1 MKKLFFTFCLC
12 LVALSA
18 DLIAQATL
26 SVQGTIQKSFGAAV
40 DDGDYSLTF
49 KLYTAATGGTEVWS
63 ETQGAVDI
71 TGGVYSVVLGSVN
84 PLTAAFNQTYYLGIA
99 VDGGTE
105 LTPRAQLTS
114 SPYALS
120 LIGQSNIFPSTGGVG
135 IGELSPAHLIHLKSG
150 SPTIAFQDTDNRS
163 GFIHQNADLMH
174 FLSGG
179 VNANSWAING
189 GYWPLTLNMA
199 NDAAT
204 FGGPA
209 YFMEGNVGIGTASPS
224 QKLVVAGGNMDV
236 PNGWI
241 STSGIVFA
249 GGGLNTNGPV
259 NLNSGG
265 ANSKLTINAGPNT
278 GLDLSTANSM
288 AEMRI
293 IRNTQFSGDKDM
305 YIQWGSTG
313 NTLLYGGSTEKI
325 KLTGGTSNLNG
336 NWDVSGRLNITG
348 SALTGIPAGSFFNFA
363 AYTNGPANH
372 FGPVGAS
379 NQVASIYAANSIISG
394 NAFMAVS
401 DRRIKKNFRLSN
413 KVNDLSSLLQLQ
425 VTDYRK
431 IDRVNYGDEYM
442 KGFIAQEVEQ
452 VYPEAISL
460 TSDFIP
466 NVYEV
471 ATNSKKEG
479 DVLSI
484 SLNKKHDFAAGDEV
498 KLIFPDGEKT
508 MMVADVISDQEFTVE
523 WTETSPEKVFVF
535 GKKVDDFHTVDYD
548 RIFTLNVSATQELA
562 AQVEQL
568 QKELSAARAENAA
581 LRDDMNDRLVKLE
594 SMVTASAQK

>member
-1 MKKLFFTFCLC
+1 MKKFFFTFCLC

-40 DDGDYSLTF
+40 DDGNYSLTF
-49 KLYTAATGGTEVWS
+49 KLYTASTGGSEVWS
-63 ETQGAVDI
+63 ETQPNVEI

-120 LIGQSNIFPSTGGVG
+120 LIGQSNIFPSTGNVG
-135 IGELSPAHLIHLKSG
+135 IGTTSPGQALNIKNA
-150 SPTIAFQDTDNRS
+150 SPTIALQDTDNRS
-163 GFIHQNADLMH
+163 GFIHQNSDLMY

-179 VNANSWAING
+179 VNANAWGSTNG
-189 GYWPLTLNMA
+189 AYWPLTLNMA

-209 YFMEGNVGIGTASPS
+209 YFMEGNVGIGTTSPT
-224 QKLVVAGGNMDV
+224 QKLDV
-236 PNGWI
+236 NGAI
-241 STSGIVFA
+241 YSHDGIY
-249 GGGLNTNGPV
+249 TNGPV
-259 NLNSGG
+259 NLSSGG

-278 GLDLSTANSM
+278 GLDLSTHNSM

-313 NTLLYGGSTEKI
+313 NTLLYGGNTEKI

-348 SALTGIPAGSFFNFA
+348 SALTGVPAGSFFNSA
-363 AYTNGPANH
+363 AYTNGIYGY
-372 FGPVGAS
+372 FGPVGAG
-379 NQVASIYAANSIISG
+379 NHVASIYAANSIITG
-394 NAFMAVS
+394 DAFMAVS
-401 DRRIKKNFRLSN
+401 DRRIKKDFRLSN
-413 KVNDLSSLLQLQ
+413 GTSDLAAMRKLR
-425 VTDYRK
+425 VTDYRH
-431 IDRVNYGDEYM
+431 IDVINRGMDFK

-460 TSDFIP
+460 TSEFIP

-471 ATNSKKEG
+471 AANARQEG
-479 DVLSI
+479 EVLHI
-484 SLNKKHDFAAGDEV
+484 SLNKSHDFAAGDEV
-498 KLIFPDGEKT
+498 KLIFPDGEKIMT
-508 MMVADVISDQEFTVE
+508 VADVPSETAFTVE
-523 WTETSPEKVFVF
+523 WTEAAPEKVFVF

-568 QKELSAARAENAA
+568 EKELSAAHAENAA
-581 LRDDMNDRLVKLE
+581 LRNDMNDRLAKLE
-594 SMVTASAQK
+594 SMVSGTAQK

>member
-1 MKKLFFTFCLC
+1 MKKLIFTLCLL

-40 DDGDYSLTF
+40 DDGTYSLTF
-49 KLYTAATGGTEVWS
+49 KLYALETGGSPVWS
-63 ETQGAVDI
+63 ETQTNVEI

-84 PLTAAFNQTYYLGIA
+84 PLTAAFNQTYYLGIT

-120 LIGQSNIFPSTGGVG
+120 LIGQSNIFPSTGNIG
-135 IGELSPAHLIHLKSG
+135 IGTTSPGQALTINNA

-163 GFIHQNADLMH
+163 GFIHQNADLMY
-174 FLSGG
+174 FLTGG
-179 VNANSWAING
+179 VNTNSWTLNG

-199 NDAAT
+199 TDAAT

-209 YFMEGNVGIGTASPS
+209 YFMEGNVGIGTTSPT
-224 QKLVVAGGNMDV
+224 QKLDVNGAIYAHGG
-236 PNGWI
+236 I
-241 STSGIVFA
+241 Y
-249 GGGLNTNGPV
+249 TNGPV
-259 NLNSGG
+259 NLSSGG

-278 GLDLSTANSM
+278 GLDLSTHNSM

-313 NTLLYGGSTEKI
+313 NTLLYGGNTEKI

-336 NWDVSGRLNITG
+336 NWDVTGRLNITG
-348 SALTGIPAGSFFNFA
+348 YALTGVPAGSFFNSA
-363 AYTNGPANH
+363 AYTNGIYGY
-372 FGPVGAS
+372 FGPVGAG
-379 NQVASIYAANSIISG
+379 NHNASIYAANNIITGAS
-394 NAFMAVS
+394 FCAVS
-401 DRRIKKNFRLSN
+401 DRRIKKNFQLSN
-413 KVNDLSSLLQLQ
+413 KLNDLASLLKLN
-425 VTDYRK
+425 VTDYQH
-431 IDRVNYGDEYM
+431 IDVITKGMDFK
-442 KGFIAQEVEQ
+442 KGFIAQEVVQ
-452 VYPEAISL
+452 VFPEAISL
-460 TSDFIP
+460 TSEFIP

-471 ATNSKKEG
+471 ATNSEKEG
-479 DVLSI
+479 EVLRI
-484 SLNKKHDFAAGDEV
+484 SLGKNHDFATGDEV
-498 KLIFPDGEKT
+498 KLIFPDGGKT
-508 MMVADVISDQEFTVE
+508 MTVADVLSETAFTVE
-523 WTETSPEKVFVF
+523 WAETAPEKVFVY
-535 GKKVDDFHTVDYD
+535 GKKVEDFHTVDYD

-568 QKELSAARAENAA
+568 QKELAAARAENAA
-581 LRDDMNDRLVKLE
+581 LRQDMNDRLVKLE
-594 SMVTASAQK
+594 SMVSGTAQK